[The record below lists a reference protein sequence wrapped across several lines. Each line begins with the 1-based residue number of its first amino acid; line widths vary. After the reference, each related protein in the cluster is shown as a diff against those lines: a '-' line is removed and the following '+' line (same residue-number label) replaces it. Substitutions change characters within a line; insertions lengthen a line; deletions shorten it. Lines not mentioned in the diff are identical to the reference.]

1 MVDQR
6 HVLMAVVIS
15 DFINSKG
22 GDILEF
28 TVFEAVIDDPLH
40 GAIDFVP

>member
-1 MVDQR
+1 
-6 HVLMAVVIS
+6 MAFVIS
-15 DFINSKG
+15 NFIDSKG
-22 GDILEF
+22 GDVPEF